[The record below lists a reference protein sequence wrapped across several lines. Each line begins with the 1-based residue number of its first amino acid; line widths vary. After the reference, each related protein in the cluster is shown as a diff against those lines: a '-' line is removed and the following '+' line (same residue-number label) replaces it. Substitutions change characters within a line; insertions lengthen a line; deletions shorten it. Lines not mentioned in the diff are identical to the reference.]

1 MIACM
6 QPVAFLFVYFK
17 ECTKFLFLD
26 NKSTQREPLTSFE
39 SSKITYEI
47 KHDFCNKSETPSC

>member
-1 MIACM
+1 M